1 MVVNVCVCL
10 CVLCHVYNNVRRL
23 CVINGVYMCI
33 NVKRYV
39 LCVCFYRLIGQQVSH
54 SADQAEQARYV
65 RLSLVHTDVLCY
77 FVFM

>member
-1 MVVNVCVCL
+1 MVVNVSVCVFVCL
-10 CVLCHVYNNVRRL
+10 VSCVSVRRL
-23 CVINGVYMCI
+23 CVINGECMCRI
-33 NVKRYV
+33 AKRYV

-77 FVFM
+77 FDFM